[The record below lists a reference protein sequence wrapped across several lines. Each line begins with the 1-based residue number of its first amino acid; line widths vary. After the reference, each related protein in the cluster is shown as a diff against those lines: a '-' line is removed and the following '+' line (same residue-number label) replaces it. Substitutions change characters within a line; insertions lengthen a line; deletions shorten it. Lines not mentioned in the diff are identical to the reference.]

1 MILSLSIIYRV
12 DLGVILDLLALWDQE
27 DFQDH
32 LGHLVLMALMAHLV
46 NRDHQDN
53 LVDLECL
60 VFLEKKDLQELKEK
74 REMLESQ
81 DILVQLGLE
90 ETEGVQ
96 EPLDFLGKKDRKE
109 NQ

>member
-1 MILSLSIIYRV
+1 M
-12 DLGVILDLLALWDQE
+12 DLGVILALLGLWDQE

-32 LGHLVLMALMAHLV
+32 LGHLVLMALMEHLV
-46 NRDHQDN
+46 NRDLQGN

-90 ETEGVQ
+90 ETEVVQ
-96 EPLDFLGKKDRKE
+96 EPRDFLGKKDRKE